1 MKMIK
6 RLILILVLASVLG
19 AGGLWLYQGFLAPQT
34 VVADAGFTQVIAVR
48 TGDLS
53 ATISVVGELYAVQ
66 QEDLSFERMDGTDAL
81 LTLEVET
88 GNKVKAGQTL
98 ATIDWLP
105 YQQALDQ
112 AESAL
117 QEAEI
122 LLADLQ
128 EPATELDIA
137 QADLAVA
144 QAQLDLA
151 QAKEA
156 LADLEAPDLGD
167 YEAAVT
173 DAQASLALAQL
184 DQALAEHG
192 SLAKS
197 ERDLAYALQWHERK
211 VWELQ
216 DLVAKG
222 EANLEQT
229 EELAKEQELVS
240 ETQADLARVQA
251 QRQVSLDAAVAE
263 VATVQV
269 KLADAQE
276 ALAEA
281 RAGGDALDRSQS
293 ELVVRQAEVTLDA
306 AEQSRQALDEG
317 PDAVDLAAAQADLD
331 KQQLAVSE
339 AKLDLAGAVL
349 TASFDGTVLETNAD
363 LGDLITANCVV
374 LSIANLDHLE
384 VLTSVDE
391 TTIRQVA
398 QGQAVEI
405 TFDAYPEQ
413 TFTGQVGEVPL
424 QGSLQGGITVY
435 QVPVSLEGAEALPLL
450 VGMTA
455 NVEIQVG
462 QVEDALLVPT
472 MALQTLNGMYQVLVP
487 DTDPE
492 SAAVAVPVEVGLS
505 DGVYTQITRGLNAGD
520 QVVVQLEDAS
530 SANFGMMDMGMIG
543 GAMSGGG
550 RPSGQ

>member
-229 EELAKEQELVS
+229 EELAKSRSWCQKPRLIWPGC
-240 ETQADLARVQA
+240 RRNGRYRWM
-251 QRQVSLDAAVAE
+251 QRSLRWPLSKSNWPTRRKRWPRPGRAVMHWTAA
-263 VATVQV
+263 
-269 KLADAQE
+269 
-276 ALAEA
+276 
-281 RAGGDALDRSQS
+281 S
-293 ELVVRQAEVTLDA
+293 
-306 AEQSRQALDEG
+306 
-317 PDAVDLAAAQADLD
+317 P
-331 KQQLAVSE
+331 
-339 AKLDLAGAVL
+339 
-349 TASFDGTVLETNAD
+349 NW
-363 LGDLITANCVV
+363 
-374 LSIANLDHLE
+374 
-384 VLTSVDE
+384 
-391 TTIRQVA
+391 
-398 QGQAVEI
+398 
-405 TFDAYPEQ
+405 
-413 TFTGQVGEVPL
+413 
-424 QGSLQGGITVY
+424 
-435 QVPVSLEGAEALPLL
+435 
-450 VGMTA
+450 
-455 NVEIQVG
+455 
-462 QVEDALLVPT
+462 
-472 MALQTLNGMYQVLVP
+472 
-487 DTDPE
+487 
-492 SAAVAVPVEVGLS
+492 
-505 DGVYTQITRGLNAGD
+505 
-520 QVVVQLEDAS
+520 
-530 SANFGMMDMGMIG
+530 
-543 GAMSGGG
+543 
-550 RPSGQ
+550 